1 MKPSIVVP
9 TNSSTAAKQAR
20 AYAAVLAA
28 PLGAEV
34 HLVHVYPSPPMTS
47 RVAAIME
54 ATKERYVRQ
63 ERHALEQLAANY
75 PVPATADTLEGNWDE
90 AVQQALDKYHPLLL
104 VAGLTATDGQFDEW
118 LSNRTLPLARE
129 TGYPLLLVPENLPAA
144 ALHPPQR
151 LVLAVE
157 DRPFTLAPETTAL
170 AALFDAL
177 AIDIIPVTVAPE
189 AGWQGGQ
196 EGLWAAQQSGLAATM
211 PDCQL
216 HQVVG
221 PEPAPALLRAV
232 RDLSADMVAL
242 VDIGHG
248 WMHKL
253 LIDSVI
259 EQMLRETTVPVLLL
273 SAPTDFL
280 AD

>member
-1 MKPSIVVP
+1 MKPSIVVL
-9 TNSSTAAKQAR
+9 TNSSAAANQAR

-54 ATKERYVRQ
+54 ATQKRYIRQ
-63 ERHALEQLAANY
+63 DRRALEQLAADY
-75 PVPATADTLEGNWDE
+75 PVPATADTLEGTWDD
-90 AVQQALDKYHPLLL
+90 AVRQALDKYRPLLL
-104 VAGLTATDGQFDEW
+104 IAGLTATDGQFDEW

-129 TGYPLLLVPENLPAA
+129 TGYPLLLVPEALPAT
-144 ALHPPQR
+144 ALHPPRR
-151 LVLAVE
+151 LVLAME
-157 DRPFTLAPETTAL
+157 DRPFVLAPETTAL

-189 AGWQGGQ
+189 AGGKSGQ
-196 EGLWAAQQSGLAATM
+196 EGVRAAQQSGLAATM
-211 PDCQL
+211 PHCQL
-216 HQVVG
+216 HQVLG
-221 PEPAPALLRAV
+221 SEPAPAILRAV
-232 RDLSADMVAL
+232 RELSADMVAL
-242 VDIGHG
+242 VDVGHG
-248 WMHKL
+248 WIHKL

-259 EQMLRETTVPVLLL
+259 EQVLRETTVPVLLL

-280 AD
+280 ED

>member
-1 MKPSIVVP
+1 MKPSIVVL
-9 TNSSTAAKQAR
+9 TNSSAAANQAR

-34 HLVHVYPSPPMTS
+34 HLVHVYPLPPMTS

-54 ATKERYVRQ
+54 ATRERYVRQ
-63 ERHALEQLAANY
+63 DRRALEQLAAAY
-75 PVPATADTLEGNWDE
+75 PVPATADTLEGTWDE
-90 AVQQALDKYHPLLL
+90 AVQQALDQYRPLLL

-144 ALHPPQR
+144 ALHAPRR
-151 LVLAVE
+151 LALAVE
-157 DRPFTLAPETTAL
+157 DRPFVLAPETTAL

-177 AIDIIPVTVAPE
+177 ATEIIPVTVAPE
-189 AGWQGGQ
+189 AGWEGGE
-196 EGLWAAQQSGLAATM
+196 EGLWAAQRSGLAANM
-211 PDCQL
+211 PHCQL

-221 PEPAPALLRAV
+221 PEPAHAILRTV
-232 RDLSADMVAL
+232 RDLSADVVAL
-242 VDIGHG
+242 VDVGHG

-259 EQMLRETTVPVLLL
+259 EQVLRETTVPVLLL
-273 SAPTDFL
+273 SAPNDFL
-280 AD
+280 ED